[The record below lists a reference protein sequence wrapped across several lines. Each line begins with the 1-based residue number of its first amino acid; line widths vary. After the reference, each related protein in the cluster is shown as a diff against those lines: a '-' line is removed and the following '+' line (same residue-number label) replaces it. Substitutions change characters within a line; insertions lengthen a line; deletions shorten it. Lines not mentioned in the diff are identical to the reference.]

1 MLKRLRVPCASAV
14 AIGALALALA
24 GQTSAAPVKL
34 FGTVG
39 PGFTISLK
47 DAAGKTVKTL
57 KPGTYAFVI
66 TDKSNIHDWNLVGPG
81 VNKTSGIAFIGK
93 KTIVATLKKGS
104 YKYQCSLHFF
114 KGTFKVV

>member
-1 MLKRLRVPCASAV
+1 MLKRLRVPFAGAAAV
-14 AIGALALALA
+14 GALALALV
-24 GQTSAAPVKL
+24 GQTSAAPTKL

-47 DAAGKTVKTL
+47 NAAGKKVTTL

-66 TDKSNIHDWNLVGPG
+66 TDKASIHDWNLVGPG
-81 VNKTSGIAFIGK
+81 VNKTSGVAFVGK
-93 KTIVATLKKGS
+93 KTIVATLNRGS
-104 YKYQCSLHFF
+104 YKYQCSVHFF